1 MTEAVVE
8 YDYKAKEPDELNIKK
23 GDIIT
28 DISIRPGGWWEGT
41 IVGGKRGMFPDN
53 FVKLI
58 KNEDGEPLPAFSGR
72 KCRVNFPYEPNNPDE
87 LKLHVGD
94 VIDIISEVEEGWWK
108 GCLKHKIGVFPSNFV
123 VEITDP
129 KPDVREAS
137 QRKQKVSRDESVSH
151 AIGVNMST
159 SEIQT
164 TKSESS
170 FDLPV
175 LPPKPTKEYYKA
187 LYKYEAENAD
197 ELSIQPG
204 DVITLITKDGQ
215 DPGWWKGELKGK
227 VGFFPDNFVEQIT
240 NEEATKSEL
249 KSRLSSRAGSTI
261 SKSATTSSI
270 CESSSSSISRKF
282 SDTSKIS
289 EEKLPPSVGK
299 KPVLPPPPSKKP
311 PSTVPANKHAESPP
325 ANQSSKV
332 ISSSS
337 TTIKHSSSM
346 SETNASSTSGSNNK
360 WTVVEGSD
368 GIDGLSWSKQQSYTV
383 KSESSKMSSST
394 VSAISFSSTTNSTS
408 SNDLDLDVVGRD
420 PMLTHPTASRAKAP
434 KRRPPSAI
442 INLPTTFS
450 LHDEMNN
457 GEESPPPA
465 AAMVNGDAE
474 VHVEKQHNNHHHQQQ
489 PPWVGELKLS
499 QAKKSMQGKTR
510 VMIGMSGS
518 SENMVSQESKAP
530 TPTASASV
538 TSSTSSTSSSSLVTL
553 RQQPIT
559 GPRPQSLLSSLKSVT
574 ASQSAESVTISL
586 KQWNELL
593 ERVSSLESNFE
604 SQIHSLTKAV
614 KDLTGM
620 LEDETQRRVAMQQEL
635 DKLTDL
641 VTQV

>member
-28 DISIRPGGWWEGT
+28 DISIKPGGWWEGT
-41 IVGGKRGMFPDN
+41 LNGGKRGMFPDN

-58 KNEDGEPLPAFSGR
+58 KNEDGEPLPSFSGR
-72 KCRVNFPYEPNNPDE
+72 KCRVNFPYEPLNPDE
-87 LKLHVGD
+87 LRLHVGD

-151 AIGVNMST
+151 TIGVNMNA

-204 DVITLITKDGQ
+204 DVITLLTKDGQ

-240 NEEATKSEL
+240 YEEANKSEL
-249 KSRLSSRAGSTI
+249 KSRLSNRAGSTI

-270 CESSSSSISRKF
+270 CESGSSSITRKF

-311 PSTVPANKHAESPP
+311 PSSVTPSKHAESPP
-325 ANQSSKV
+325 ASQSSKV

-346 SETNASSTSGSNNK
+346 SETTASSASASSNK
-360 WTVVEGSD
+360 WTVVEGSSD

-383 KSESSKMSSST
+383 KSESSKMSSSST
-394 VSAISFSSTTNSTS
+394 VSAISFNSTNNSTS
-408 SNDLDLDVVGRD
+408 SNDLDLDMVGRD
-420 PMLTHPTASRAKAP
+420 SMLTHPTASRAKAP

-457 GEESPPPA
+457 GEESPPPTT
-465 AAMVNGDAE
+465 MVNGDAE
-474 VHVEKQHNNHHHQQQ
+474 AHVEKQHSNQQQQ

-518 SENMVSQESKAP
+518 TENIVTQENKVSTS
-530 TPTASASV
+530 TASV
-538 TSSTSSTSSSSLVTL
+538 TSTSSSSTASSSLVTL
-553 RQQPIT
+553 RQQPVI
-559 GPRPQSLLSSLKSVT
+559 GPRPQSLLSSLKSIT

-604 SQIHSLTKAV
+604 SQIVALTKAV

-620 LEDETQRRVAMQQEL
+620 LEDETHRRVAMQQEL